1 MMNHFVKYNIA
12 KNISECKMI
21 FLFIGL
27 LLICVGVVGFI
38 WCAVSL
44 INDDEGE
51 ENEL

>member
-1 MMNHFVKYNIA
+1 
-12 KNISECKMI
+12 MI
-21 FLFIGL
+21 FLIIGL

-44 INDDEGE
+44 INEGE

>member
-1 MMNHFVKYNIA
+1 ML
-12 KNISECKMI
+12 
-21 FLFIGL
+21 FLIIGAI
-27 LLICVGVVGFI
+27 LICVGIVGFI

>member
-1 MMNHFVKYNIA
+1 
-12 KNISECKMI
+12 MI

-44 INDDEGE
+44 INEKGE

>member
-1 MMNHFVKYNIA
+1 MAEYLIA
-12 KNISECKMI
+12 KNISGCKMI
-21 FLFIGL
+21 FLIIGAI
-27 LLICVGVVGFI
+27 LICVGIVGFI

>member
-1 MMNHFVKYNIA
+1 MVELNSD
-12 KNISECKMI
+12 KNISGCKMI

>member
-1 MMNHFVKYNIA
+1 
-12 KNISECKMI
+12 MI

-44 INDDEGE
+44 INEEVE